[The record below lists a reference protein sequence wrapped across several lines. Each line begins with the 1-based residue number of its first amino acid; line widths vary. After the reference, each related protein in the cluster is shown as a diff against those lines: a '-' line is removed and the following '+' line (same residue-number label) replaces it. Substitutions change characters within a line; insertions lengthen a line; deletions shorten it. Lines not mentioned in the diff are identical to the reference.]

1 MEAKNGVPTNFLHWL
16 HQTYTMRW
24 KGALDISTVPGP
36 EHANRSPQWCCT
48 LTASCAV
55 VLDKAGKHVTLQPLQ
70 GQGQGKSKKEAEQ
83 QAARQVYDA
92 LVAQGWYDP
101 EAPPPAKKSGGMPWT
116 RRTAVLQGR
125 SAPAVRQCSY
135 EVFQKVLEC
144 LQQPSVHTSKSRA
157 MKFITDSTPANEHN
171 PLAYLDLSIAGQ
183 PVGRVVVELFRYKK
197 GSSLEEHAPLIL
209 VAVSNFLALCRG
221 VEVGGR
227 QLCFAGCPITRIMTR
242 FMLQA
247 GDVVNRDGTGGAHI
261 HTAYGAHFPD
271 EGLEDKSYRFMHPF
285 MLGCANLGLEDSN
298 SSQFLVTLAPAA
310 QLAGQHT
317 CFGKVLAGYGVLKE
331 VEALCDRLTTSPPC
345 PVVIEAAGELPAGSD
360 LSAVPAVAAGG
371 WPLWPEDQGPPPEG
385 VREAAFRLDIAQQL
399 KAAGNEAYK
408 QGDAATALARYQQA
422 ARFLSWTSFKLRDDG
437 VDVDVS
443 PDEQRALWDC
453 EVLLMGNEAA
463 AQLKLGRFRPA
474 DETCRALLQRTPN
487 SAKALLRAAQARIG
501 LGPAEYSSAAGYLQQ
516 ALQQAQ
522 EQQLPARDIVE
533 EMHRLRSLQQQH
545 AARQRSRFSAA
556 FAAGLLHHPA
566 DDEPPPAAAPPVDPK
581 DPVAA
586 AAAAAG
592 LRHVVVPQGRRVAGP
607 VPAERVLDGG
617 QPVLVD
623 DAWGTH
629 LMVADE
635 DEAEGSGGEEGGAGS
650 SNSSYS
656 RGLMAKLA
664 RMGLAGSG
672 YGSSYRAAAAS
683 IANDGWGNVEEGY
696 SDSGDEDSSWA
707 GRYVDDSVEPQPG
720 VEHYV
725 STTPALVPH
734 GAAGSLDVSLQQD
747 AAANGSLHISAGS
760 ASGVPP
766 RQGEPVEPRLPEQ
779 AEAAQ
784 AAAAGV
790 AVAARGDS
798 GQRSY
803 GDGVHGAHVVLH
815 ENGNSCTSLTAPPS
829 QCRMQGEPK

>member
-1 MEAKNGVPTNFLHWL
+1 
-16 HQTYTMRW
+16 MRW

-101 EAPPPAKKSGGMPWT
+101 EAPPPAKKSGGM
-116 RRTAVLQGR
+116 
-125 SAPAVRQCSY
+125 
-135 EVFQKVLEC
+135 
-144 LQQPSVHTSKSRA
+144 SRA

-197 GSSLEEHAPLIL
+197 GSSLEEHAPL
-209 VAVSNFLALCRG
+209 AVSNFLALCRG

-317 CFGKVLAGYGVLKE
+317 CFGKVLAGYGVLKK

-501 LGPAEYSSAAGYLQQ
+501 LGPAEYSNAAGCLQQ

-607 VPAERVLDGG
+607 VPAEHVLDGG

-672 YGSSYRAAAAS
+672 YGSSYGAAAAS

-707 GRYVDDSVEPQPG
+707 GRYVDDS
-720 VEHYV
+720 
-725 STTPALVPH
+725 
-734 GAAGSLDVSLQQD
+734 
-747 AAANGSLHISAGS
+747 
-760 ASGVPP
+760 
-766 RQGEPVEPRLPEQ
+766 GEPVEPRLPEQ

-803 GDGVHGAHVVLH
+803 GDGALGGLMRKVPL
-815 ENGNSCTSLTAPPS
+815 
-829 QCRMQGEPK
+829 